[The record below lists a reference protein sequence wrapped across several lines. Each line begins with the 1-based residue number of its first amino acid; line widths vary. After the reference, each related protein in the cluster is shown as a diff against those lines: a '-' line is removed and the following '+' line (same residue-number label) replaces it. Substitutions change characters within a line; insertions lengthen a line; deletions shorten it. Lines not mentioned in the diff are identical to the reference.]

1 MDETSGLKR
10 GEAGTFWKEAVRLWT
25 ESGFSVREFCRRE
38 GLAEHSFYA
47 WRRKLRPE
55 TASIDTQQRPL
66 AADGGE
72 MLSKD
77 RLSAVEFIPVRVLA
91 EEVATADPMS
101 DKVAAGPSPI
111 EIDQGFAWRVR
122 VSIGFDPAT
131 LDAVLTVL
139 ERRPC

>member
-1 MDETSGLKR
+1 MDETRGLKR

-47 WRRKLRPE
+47 WRRKLQPE

-66 AADGGE
+66 AADGNA
-72 MLSKD
+72 MVSKD

-91 EEVATADPMS
+91 EEVATAGPMS
-101 DKVAAGPSPI
+101 GKMAAGTSPI
-111 EIDQGFAWRVR
+111 EIDHGSAWRVR
-122 VSIGFDPAT
+122 VPVGFDPTT
-131 LDAVLTVL
+131 LDAVLSVL